1 MTFLF
6 VAFNRV
12 RVAAEGTIPIIIEY
26 MLEKE
31 NDIVGRQYC
40 AMCLGN
46 LAAEPENHQEIVKT
60 QGTVGAIFVC
70 VVLLMWCNI
79 L

>member
-1 MTFLF
+1 M
-6 VAFNRV
+6 
-12 RVAAEGTIPIIIEY
+12 AAEGTIPIIISY

-46 LAAEPENHQEIVKT
+46 LAAEPENHQEIVKSE
-60 QGTVGAIFVC
+60 GMIISEVSSFIHIIAC
-70 VVLLMWCNI
+70 DLLRNTSLYRSI
-79 L
+79 EI